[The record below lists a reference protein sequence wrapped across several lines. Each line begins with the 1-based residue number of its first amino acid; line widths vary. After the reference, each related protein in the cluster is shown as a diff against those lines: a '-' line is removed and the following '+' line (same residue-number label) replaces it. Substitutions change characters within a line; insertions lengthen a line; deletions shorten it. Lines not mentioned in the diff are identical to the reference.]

1 MKHHFTA
8 ASRFAALSR
17 TAAIAVLAIVVL
29 AGCAKSGS
37 PENETAAESAETAPG
52 SGWYYFSDSG
62 IHAAKSPSDIPA
74 RTFVPWTEAVRV
86 SDAAVIDGTP
96 TFLINHLGLMT
107 GASESESSALHTDT
121 ALFPGMT
128 AAGIYQTGTGTGIRV
143 YRNSFFADNAAK
155 ADPAAGA
162 VCLAGFDT
170 ASGTFP
176 VLLTA
181 SDLGL
186 SGNAQCVA
194 LDRIGSMWY
203 ASFKYE
209 KDGKVEFEYLEFAS
223 FPARSTDTGS
233 VDLSG
238 IRKISAETYRTSVSP
253 FSYEDAPDPL
263 KSALTRLPAE
273 TAFNLKVYS
282 RAAPSAQTYV
292 RAGEG
297 TPVDGSAFVSDERTA
312 VLFAD
317 GTVYFSPNNTP
328 DANQVFHLPALSRG
342 YVYTNFILSGT
353 KLVAAW
359 EEQRFYETG
368 RAGLLEITL
377 PDTLY

>member
-1 MKHHFTA
+1 MNHHNTA
-8 ASRFAALSR
+8 ASLFLAPSR
-17 TAAIAVLAIVVL
+17 MAAIAFLSLLVL
-29 AGCAKSGS
+29 AGCAKSGPS
-37 PENETAAESAETAPG
+37 GADSADVQAETAPG

-74 RTFVPWTEAVRV
+74 RAFVPWTEAVRV

-107 GASESESSALHTDT
+107 GASEDTASALHTDS
-121 ALFPGMT
+121 ALFPAMT
-128 AAGIYQTGTGTGIRV
+128 AAGVYHTERGTGIRV
-143 YRNSFFADNAAK
+143 YRNSFFSETGGKTPPSGN
-155 ADPAAGA
+155 A
-162 VCLAGFDT
+162 VCLAGFDGDT
-170 ASGTFP
+170 GTFP
-176 VLLTA
+176 VLLRA
-181 SDLGL
+181 ADLGL
-186 SGNAQCVA
+186 PENAQCVA

-209 KDGKVEFEYLEFAS
+209 AQGKVEFAYLEFSS
-223 FPARSTDTGS
+223 FPKKNAETGAY
-233 VDLSG
+233 DLSG
-238 IRKISAETYRTSVSP
+238 IRQISAEGYRTSVSP
-253 FSYEDAPDPL
+253 FPYADAPDQL
-263 KSALTRLPAE
+263 KSALSRLPPD
-273 TAFNLKVYS
+273 TAFSLRVYS
-282 RAAPSAQTYV
+282 RAAASSQTYV
-292 RAGEG
+292 RSGAG

-317 GTVYFSPNNTP
+317 GTVYFSPNNAP
-328 DANQVFHLPALSRG
+328 ADNQVFHLPALSRG
-342 YVYTNFILSGT
+342 YVYTNFILSGA